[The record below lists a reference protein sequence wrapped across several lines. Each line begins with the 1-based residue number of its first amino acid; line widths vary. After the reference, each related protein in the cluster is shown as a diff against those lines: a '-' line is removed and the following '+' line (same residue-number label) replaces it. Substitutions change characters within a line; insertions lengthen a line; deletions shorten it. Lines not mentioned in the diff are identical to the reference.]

1 MKKTILLSL
10 MASSLLAEDDGVFM
24 SVGYQIGEAAQMV
37 KNTGEIQKV
46 SNAYENLNNLLTRY
60 NELKQTA
67 SSTNSSTAQA
77 VDNLKESASRLKTT
91 PNTANQAV
99 SSALSSAVAMWQ
111 VIASNLANNS
121 LPTDKYNEIN
131 TISQSLQNTLEN
143 KNTANNN
150 ITIENDYEQLLTQA
164 STIISTLQSQC
175 PGIDGGNGKPWGINA
190 SGNACNIF
198 GSTFSAINSMINSA
212 KKAAEQARRTA
223 PEGPNQQS
231 AFNSMINSAKK
242 AAEQARRTAPEGP
255 NQQSA
260 FTDADFTKNLNQV
273 SSVINDTISYL
284 KGDNLATIY
293 NTLQKTPDSKGFHSL
308 VSRSSYSYSLNET
321 KYSEFQTTTKEFG
334 HNPFRS
340 VGLINSQSNNGA
352 MNGVGVQLGYKQFFG
367 KNKFFGI
374 RYYAFFDYNHAYIKS
389 NFFNS
394 ASNVFTYGAGSD
406 LLLNFINGGSDKNR
420 KVSFG
425 IFGGIALAGTTWL
438 NNQSA
443 NLKITNSAYSAKIN
457 NTNFQFLFN
466 TGLRLQGI
474 HHGVELGVKI
484 PTINTNYY
492 SFMGAKLA
500 FRRLYSVYFNYVLAY

>member
-10 MASSLLAEDDGVFM
+10 MASSLFAEDDGAYM

-67 SSTNSSTAQA
+67 SNTDSSTAQA
-77 VDNLKESASRLKTT
+77 IDNLKETASRLKTT

-99 SSALSSAVAMWQ
+99 SSALSSAVGMWQ

-121 LPTDKYNEIN
+121 LSTSEYEKLKA
-131 TISQSLQNTLEN
+131 TSQLLQNTLEN
-143 KNTANNN
+143 KNNEL
-150 ITIENDYEQLLTQA
+150 TIGNDYEHLLTQA
-164 STIISTLQSQC
+164 STIINTLQNQC

-198 GSTFSAINSMINSA
+198 GNTFSAINSMIDSA
-212 KKAAEQARRTA
+212 KKAATDARRTS
-223 PEGPNQQS
+223 PES
-231 AFNSMINSAKK
+231 
-242 AAEQARRTAPEGP
+242 P

-260 FTDADFTKNLNQV
+260 FTNANFTNNLNQV
-273 SSVINDTISYL
+273 SSVIEKTISYL
-284 KGDNLATIY
+284 KGDNLETIY
-293 NTLQKTPDSKGFHSL
+293 NTIQKTPNSKGFQSL

-321 KYSEFQTTTKEFG
+321 QYSQFQTTTKEFG

-374 RYYAFFDYNHAYIKS
+374 RYYGFFDYNYAYIKS

-406 LLLNFINGGSDKNR
+406 LLLNFINGGSDRNR

-474 HHGVELGVKI
+474 HHGIELGVKI

-500 FRRLYSVYFNYVLAY
+500 YRRLYSLYLNYVLAY

>member
-10 MASSLLAEDDGVFM
+10 MASSLFAEDDGAFM

-67 SSTNSSTAQA
+67 SNMDSSTTQA
-77 VDNLKESASRLKTT
+77 IDNLKESASRLKTT
-91 PNTANQAV
+91 PNSANQAV
-99 SSALSSAVAMWQ
+99 SSALSSAVGMWQ
-111 VIASNLANNS
+111 VIASNLANGT
-121 LPTDKYNEIN
+121 LPTDKYNKIN
-131 TISQSLQNTLEN
+131 AISQLLQNTLEN
-143 KNTANNN
+143 KNNEL
-150 ITIENDYEQLLTQA
+150 TIVNDYEHLLGQA
-164 STIISTLQSQC
+164 STIINTLQSQC

-190 SGNACNIF
+190 SGNACAIF
-198 GSTFSAINSMINSA
+198 GNTFSAINSMIDSA
-212 KKAAEQARRTA
+212 KKAAEQARRTS
-223 PEGPNQQS
+223 PEN
-231 AFNSMINSAKK
+231 
-242 AAEQARRTAPEGP
+242 P

-260 FTDADFTKNLNQV
+260 FTNADFNKNLNQV

-284 KGDNLATIY
+284 KGDNLETIY
-293 NTLQKTPDSKGFHSL
+293 NTLQKTPNSKGFQSL

-321 KYSEFQTTTKEFG
+321 QYSQFQTTTKEFG

-374 RYYAFFDYNHAYIKS
+374 RYYGFFDYNYAYIKS

-443 NLKITNSAYSAKIN
+443 NLKTTTSAYSAKIN

-474 HHGVELGVKI
+474 HHGIELGVKI

-500 FRRLYSVYFNYVLAY
+500 YRRLYSLYLNYVLAY

>member
-67 SSTNSSTAQA
+67 SSTDSSTAQA
-77 VDNLKESASRLKTT
+77 IDNLKESANRLKTT
-91 PNTANQAV
+91 PNTAKEAV

-111 VIASNLANNS
+111 VIASNLANKS
-121 LPTDKYNEIN
+121 LSASEYEKIN
-131 TISQSLQNTLEN
+131 TISQLLQNTLEN

-150 ITIENDYEQLLTQA
+150 TTIDNDASKLLDDA
-164 STIISTLQSQC
+164 KTIISTLQSQC

-198 GSTFSAINSMINSA
+198 GNTFNAITSMIDSA
-212 KKAAEQARRTA
+212 KKAAEQFRRTD
-223 PEGPNQQS
+223 PSQPNQS
-231 AFNSMINSAKK
+231 N
-242 AAEQARRTAPEGP
+242 T
-255 NQQSA
+255 
-260 FTDADFTKNLNQV
+260 FTNADFNKNLNQV

-284 KGDNLATIY
+284 KGENLATIY
-293 NTLQKTPDSKGFHSL
+293 NTLQKTPGSKGFQSL

-321 KYSEFQTTTKEFG
+321 QYSEFQTTTKEFG
-334 HNPFRS
+334 NNPFRS

-394 ASNVFTYGAGSD
+394 ASNVFTYGASSD
-406 LLLNFINGGSDKNR
+406 LLLNFINGGSNRNR
-420 KVSFG
+420 KISFG

-438 NNQSA
+438 NSQSA
-443 NLKITNSAYSAKIN
+443 NLKTTTSIYNAKIN

>member
-10 MASSLLAEDDGVFM
+10 MVSSLLAENDGVFM
-24 SVGYQIGEAAQMV
+24 SVGYQIGEAVQQV

-67 SSTNSSTAQA
+67 SNTNSSTTQA
-77 VDNLKESASRLKTT
+77 IDNLKESASRLKTT
-91 PNTANQAV
+91 PNSANQAV
-99 SSALSSAVAMWQ
+99 SSALSSAVGMWQ
-111 VIASNLANNS
+111 VIASNLAS
-121 LPTDKYNEIN
+121 GTLSTSEYNKIN
-131 TISQSLQNTLEN
+131 AISQLLQNTLEN
-143 KNTANNN
+143 KNNNL
-150 ITIENDYEQLLTQA
+150 TIENDYDQLLTQA
-164 STIISTLQSQC
+164 STIINTLQSQC
-175 PGIDGGNGKPWGINA
+175 PSVDGGNGKPWGINA

-198 GSTFSAINSMINSA
+198 GNTFNAINSMIDSA
-212 KKAAEQARRTA
+212 KKAAKEARRTA
-223 PEGPNQQS
+223 PEGLNQPN
-231 AFNSMINSAKK
+231 
-242 AAEQARRTAPEGP
+242 
-255 NQQSA
+255 A
-260 FTDADFTKNLNQV
+260 FTNADFNKNLNQV

-284 KGDNLATIY
+284 KGDNLETIY
-293 NTLQKTPDSKGFHSL
+293 NTLQKTPDSKGFQSL

-321 KYSEFQTTTKEFG
+321 QYSQFQTTTKEFG

-420 KVSFG
+420 KISFG

-438 NNQSA
+438 NSQLV
-443 NLKITNSAYSAKIN
+443 NLKTTTSIYNAKIN

-500 FRRLYSVYFNYVLAY
+500 YRRLYSLYLNYVLAY

>member
-10 MASSLLAEDDGVFM
+10 MASSLLAEDDGAYM
-24 SVGYQIGEAAQMV
+24 SVGYQIGEAVQQV

-67 SSTNSSTAQA
+67 SNTDSSTAQA
-77 VDNLKESASRLKTT
+77 IDNLKESASRLKTT
-91 PNTANQAV
+91 PNSANQAV
-99 SSALSSAVAMWQ
+99 SSALSSAVGMWQ
-111 VIASNLANNS
+111 VIASNLAS
-121 LPTDKYNEIN
+121 GTLPTDKYNQIN
-131 TISQSLQNTLEN
+131 AISQLLQNTLN
-143 KNTANNN
+143 KNNDLK
-150 ITIENDYEQLLTQA
+150 IENDYNHLLTQA

-190 SGNACNIF
+190 NGNACTIF
-198 GSTFSAINSMINSA
+198 GNTFNAINSMIDSA
-212 KKAAEQARRTA
+212 KKAAEQFRRTD
-223 PEGPNQQS
+223 PSQSNQNHQNAS
-231 AFNSMINSAKK
+231 PVIDDN
-242 AAEQARRTAPEGP
+242 
-255 NQQSA
+255 
-260 FTDADFTKNLNQV
+260 FTKNLNQV

-293 NTLQKTPDSKGFHSL
+293 NTLQKTPDSKGFQSL

-321 KYSEFQTTTKEFG
+321 QYSEFQTTTKEFG

-340 VGLINSQSNNGA
+340 VGLINSQINNGA

>member
-10 MASSLLAEDDGVFM
+10 MASSLLAENDGVFM
-24 SVGYQIGEAAQMV
+24 SVGYQIGEAVQQV

-67 SSTNSSTAQA
+67 SNTNSSTAQA
-77 VDNLKESASRLKTT
+77 IDNLKESASRLKTT
-91 PNTANQAV
+91 PNSANQAV
-99 SSALSSAVAMWQ
+99 SSALSSAVGMWQ
-111 VIASNLANNS
+111 VVASNLAS
-121 LPTDKYNEIN
+121 GTLSTSEYDKIN
-131 TISQSLQNTLEN
+131 AISQLLQNTLN
-143 KNTANNN
+143 KNNNL
-150 ITIENDYEQLLTQA
+150 TIGNDYDQLLTQA

-190 SGNACNIF
+190 SGNVCAIF
-198 GSTFSAINSMINSA
+198 GSTFNAINSMIDSA
-212 KKAAEQARRTA
+212 KKAAAEARRTD
-223 PEGPNQQS
+223 PESPNQQ
-231 AFNSMINSAKK
+231 N
-242 AAEQARRTAPEGP
+242 
-255 NQQSA
+255 A
-260 FTDADFTKNLNQV
+260 FTNADFNKNLNQV

-284 KGDNLATIY
+284 KGDNLETIY
-293 NTLQKTPDSKGFHSL
+293 NTLQKTPNSKGFQSL

-321 KYSEFQTTTKEFG
+321 QYSEFQTTTKEFG

-420 KVSFG
+420 KISFG

-500 FRRLYSVYFNYVLAY
+500 YRRLYSVYFNYVLAY

>member
-10 MASSLLAEDDGVFM
+10 MASSLLAENDGVFM

-67 SSTNSSTAQA
+67 SNTDSSTAQA
-77 VDNLKESASRLKTT
+77 INNLKESANRLKTT

-121 LPTDKYNEIN
+121 LPASEYEKIN

-150 ITIENDYEQLLTQA
+150 TTIENDYDQLLTQA
-164 STIISTLQSQC
+164 STIINTLQSQC

-190 SGNACNIF
+190 SGNACAIF
-198 GSTFSAINSMINSA
+198 GNTFNAITSMIDSA
-212 KKAAEQARRTA
+212 KKAAEQFRRTDPSQGA
-223 PEGPNQQS
+223 NQ
-231 AFNSMINSAKK
+231 
-242 AAEQARRTAPEGP
+242 P
-255 NQQSA
+255 SA
-260 FTDADFTKNLNQV
+260 FTNTDFNKNLNQV

-284 KGDNLATIY
+284 KGENLATIY
-293 NTLQKTPDSKGFHSL
+293 NTLQKTPGSKGFQSL

-334 HNPFRS
+334 NNPFRS

-420 KVSFG
+420 KISFG

>member
-10 MASSLLAEDDGVFM
+10 MASSLFAEDDGAFM

-67 SSTNSSTAQA
+67 SNTNSSTTQA
-77 VDNLKESASRLKTT
+77 IDNLKESASRLKTT

-99 SSALSSAVAMWQ
+99 SSALSSAVGMWQ

-121 LPTDKYNEIN
+121 LSTSEYDKIN
-131 TISQSLQNTLEN
+131 AISQLLQNTLEN
-143 KNTANNN
+143 KNNDL
-150 ITIENDYEQLLTQA
+150 TIGNDYEHLLTQA
-164 STIISTLQSQC
+164 STIITTLQSQC

-190 SGNACNIF
+190 SGNACSIF
-198 GSTFSAINSMINSA
+198 GNTFSAITSMIDSA
-212 KKAAEQARRTA
+212 KKAAEQARRTS
-223 PEGPNQQS
+223 PES
-231 AFNSMINSAKK
+231 
-242 AAEQARRTAPEGP
+242 P

-260 FTDADFTKNLNQV
+260 FTNADFTKNLNRV

-284 KGDNLATIY
+284 KGDNLETIY
-293 NTLQKTPDSKGFHSL
+293 NTIQKTPNSKGFQSL

-321 KYSEFQTTTKEFG
+321 QYSQFQTTTKEFG

-374 RYYAFFDYNHAYIKS
+374 RYYGFFDYNYAYIKS

-443 NLKITNSAYSAKIN
+443 NLKTTTSIYSAKIN

-500 FRRLYSVYFNYVLAY
+500 YRRLYSLYLNYVLAY

>member
-10 MASSLLAEDDGVFM
+10 MASSLFAEDDGAYM
-24 SVGYQIGEAAQMV
+24 SVGYQIGEAVQQV

-67 SSTNSSTAQA
+67 SNTDSSTAQA
-77 VDNLKESASRLKTT
+77 IDNLKESASRLKTT

-99 SSALSSAVAMWQ
+99 SSALSSAVGMWQ

-121 LPTDKYNEIN
+121 LSISEYEKLKAT
-131 TISQSLQNTLEN
+131 SQSLQNTLEN
-143 KNTANNN
+143 KNNNLK
-150 ITIENDYEQLLTQA
+150 IDNDYEHLLTQA
-164 STIISTLQSQC
+164 STIINTLQTQC

-198 GSTFSAINSMINSA
+198 GNTFSAITSMIDSA
-212 KKAAEQARRTA
+212 KKAAEQARRTS
-223 PEGPNQQS
+223 PESPNQQ
-231 AFNSMINSAKK
+231 NV
-242 AAEQARRTAPEGP
+242 
-255 NQQSA
+255 
-260 FTDADFTKNLNQV
+260 FTNADFNKNLNQV

-284 KGDNLATIY
+284 KGDNLETIY
-293 NTLQKTPDSKGFHSL
+293 NTIQKTPNSKGFQSL

-321 KYSEFQTTTKEFG
+321 QYSQFQTTTKEFG

-374 RYYAFFDYNHAYIKS
+374 RYYGFFDYNYAYIKS

-443 NLKITNSAYSAKIN
+443 NLKITNSTYSAKIN

-474 HHGVELGVKI
+474 HHGIELGVKI

-500 FRRLYSVYFNYVLAY
+500 YRRLYSLYLNYVLAY

>member
-1 MKKTILLSL
+1 MKKTILLPL
-10 MASSLLAEDDGVFM
+10 MASSLLAENDGVFM
-24 SVGYQIGEAAQMV
+24 SVGYQIGEAVQMV

-67 SSTNSSTAQA
+67 SNTNSSTTQA
-77 VDNLKESASRLKTT
+77 INNLKESASRLKTT

-131 TISQSLQNTLEN
+131 AISQLLQNTLEN
-143 KNTANNN
+143 KNNDLK
-150 ITIENDYEQLLTQA
+150 IENDYEHLLTQA
-164 STIISTLQSQC
+164 STIINTLQSQC

-198 GSTFSAINSMINSA
+198 GSTFSAITSMIDSA
-212 KKAAEQARRTA
+212 KKAAEQARRTN
-223 PEGPNQQS
+223 PEGPNQ
-231 AFNSMINSAKK
+231 
-242 AAEQARRTAPEGP
+242 P
-255 NQQSA
+255 SA
-260 FTDADFTKNLNQV
+260 FTNADFTKNLNQV

-321 KYSEFQTTTKEFG
+321 QYSEFQTTTKEFG

-394 ASNVFTYGAGSD
+394 ASNVFTYGTGSD

-438 NNQSA
+438 NSQSA

-500 FRRLYSVYFNYVLAY
+500 YRRLYSVYFNYVLAY

>member
-10 MASSLLAEDDGVFM
+10 MASSLLAENDGVFM
-24 SVGYQIGEAAQMV
+24 SVGYQIGEAVQQV

-67 SSTNSSTAQA
+67 SNTDSSTAQA
-77 VDNLKESASRLKTT
+77 IDNLKESAKRLKTT
-91 PNTANQAV
+91 PNSAKEAV

-121 LPTDKYNEIN
+121 LSASEYEKLKAT
-131 TISQSLQNTLEN
+131 SQLLQNTLEN
-143 KNTANNN
+143 KNTANNT
-150 ITIENDYEQLLTQA
+150 TIENDASKLLDDA
-164 STIISTLQSQC
+164 KTIINTLQSQC

-190 SGNACNIF
+190 NGNACNIF
-198 GSTFSAINSMINSA
+198 GNTFSAINSMIDSA
-212 KKAAEQARRTA
+212 KKAAEQFRRTD
-223 PEGPNQQS
+223 PSQPNQNHQNS
-231 AFNSMINSAKK
+231 SPVIDDNFN
-242 AAEQARRTAPEGP
+242 
-255 NQQSA
+255 
-260 FTDADFTKNLNQV
+260 KNLNQV

-284 KGDNLATIY
+284 KGENLATIY
-293 NTLQKTPDSKGFHSL
+293 NTLQKTPGSKGFQSL

-340 VGLINSQSNNGA
+340 VGLINSQSDNGA

-420 KVSFG
+420 KISFG

-438 NNQSA
+438 NSQSA

>member
-10 MASSLLAEDDGVFM
+10 MVSSLLAEDDGVFM
-24 SVGYQIGEAAQMV
+24 SVGYQIGEAVQQV

-67 SSTNSSTAQA
+67 SNTNSSTAQA
-77 VDNLKESASRLKTT
+77 IDNLKESASRLKTT
-91 PNTANQAV
+91 PNSANQAV

-111 VIASNLANNS
+111 VIASNLAS
-121 LPTDKYNEIN
+121 GTLSTGEYEKLKA
-131 TISQSLQNTLEN
+131 TSQLLQNTLE
-143 KNTANNN
+143 KNNDLK
-150 ITIENDYEQLLTQA
+150 IENDYDQLLTQA
-164 STIISTLQSQC
+164 STIITTLQSQC

-190 SGNACNIF
+190 SGNACAIF
-198 GSTFSAINSMINSA
+198 GNTFNAINSMISSA
-212 KKAAEQARRTA
+212 KKAAADARRTA
-223 PEGPNQQS
+223 PESPSQPS
-231 AFNSMINSAKK
+231 TFNN
-242 AAEQARRTAPEGP
+242 
-255 NQQSA
+255 
-260 FTDADFTKNLNQV
+260 ADFNKNLNQV

-293 NTLQKTPDSKGFHSL
+293 NTLQKTPGSKGFQSL

-321 KYSEFQTTTKEFG
+321 QYSEFQTTTKEFG

-438 NNQSA
+438 NSQSA

-500 FRRLYSVYFNYVLAY
+500 YRRLYSVYFNYVLAY

>member
-10 MASSLLAEDDGVFM
+10 MVSSLLAEDDGVFM

-67 SSTNSSTAQA
+67 SNTNSSTAQA
-77 VDNLKESASRLKTT
+77 INNLKESANRLKTT
-91 PNTANQAV
+91 PNSANQAV

-111 VIASNLANNS
+111 VIVSNLANNS
-121 LPTDKYNEIN
+121 LPTNKYNQIN
-131 TISQSLQNTLEN
+131 AISQLLQNTLEN

-150 ITIENDYEQLLTQA
+150 TTIDNDYEQLLTQA
-164 STIISTLQSQC
+164 STIINTLQSQC
-175 PGIDGGNGKPWGINA
+175 PSVDGGNGKPWGINA

-198 GSTFSAINSMINSA
+198 GNTFNAINSMIDSA
-212 KKAAEQARRTA
+212 KKAAAESRRTND
-223 PEGPNQQS
+223 PSQG
-231 AFNSMINSAKK
+231 
-242 AAEQARRTAPEGP
+242 T

-260 FTDADFTKNLNQV
+260 FTDANFTKNLNQV

-284 KGDNLATIY
+284 KGENLATIY
-293 NTLQKTPDSKGFHSL
+293 NTLQKTPGSKGFQGL

-321 KYSEFQTTTKEFG
+321 KYSQFQTTTKEFG

-367 KNKFFGI
+367 KNKFLGI

-420 KVSFG
+420 KISFG

-438 NNQSA
+438 NSQLV
-443 NLKITNSAYSAKIN
+443 NLKTTTSIYNAKIN

>member
-10 MASSLLAEDDGVFM
+10 MASSLFAEDDGAFM

-67 SSTNSSTAQA
+67 SNTNSSTAQA
-77 VDNLKESASRLKTT
+77 IDNLKESASRLKTT

-99 SSALSSAVAMWQ
+99 SSALSSAVGMWQ

-121 LPTDKYNEIN
+121 LPTSEYNKIN
-131 TISQSLQNTLEN
+131 AISQLLQNTLEN

-150 ITIENDYEQLLTQA
+150 TTIDNDASKLLDDA
-164 STIISTLQSQC
+164 KTIITTLQSQC

-190 SGNACNIF
+190 SGNACSIF
-198 GSTFSAINSMINSA
+198 GSTFSAITSMIDSA
-212 KKAAEQARRTA
+212 KKAAEQFRRTD
-223 PEGPNQQS
+223 PSQPQNQQS
-231 AFNSMINSAKK
+231 ASPVIDAN
-242 AAEQARRTAPEGP
+242 
-255 NQQSA
+255 
-260 FTDADFTKNLNQV
+260 FTNNLNQV
-273 SSVINDTISYL
+273 SSVIEKTISYL
-284 KGDNLATIY
+284 KGDNLETIY
-293 NTLQKTPDSKGFHSL
+293 NAIQKTSDSKGFQSL

-321 KYSEFQTTTKEFG
+321 QYSQFQTTTKEFG

-374 RYYAFFDYNHAYIKS
+374 RYYGFFDYNYAYIKS

-438 NNQSA
+438 NSQFM
-443 NLKITNSAYSAKIN
+443 NLKTTTSAYNAKIN

-500 FRRLYSVYFNYVLAY
+500 YRRLYSLYLNYVLAY

>member
-10 MASSLLAEDDGVFM
+10 MVSSLLAENDGVFM
-24 SVGYQIGEAAQMV
+24 SVGYQIGEAVQQV

-67 SSTNSSTAQA
+67 SNTDSSTAQA
-77 VDNLKESASRLKTT
+77 IDNLKESANRLKTT
-91 PNTANQAV
+91 PNSANQAV

-111 VIASNLANNS
+111 VIASNLAS
-121 LPTDKYNEIN
+121 GTLPTNEYEKIN
-131 TISQSLQNTLEN
+131 AISQSLQNTLEN

-150 ITIENDYEQLLTQA
+150 TTIDNDYDQLLTQA
-164 STIISTLQSQC
+164 STIINTLQSQC

-190 SGNACNIF
+190 SGNACTIF
-198 GSTFSAINSMINSA
+198 GNTFNAINSMIDSA
-212 KKAAEQARRTA
+212 KKAAAEARRTS
-223 PEGPNQQS
+223 PESPNQ
-231 AFNSMINSAKK
+231 
-242 AAEQARRTAPEGP
+242 P
-255 NQQSA
+255 SA
-260 FTDADFTKNLNQV
+260 FTNADFNKNLNQV

-308 VSRSSYSYSLNET
+308 VSRSSYSYSLNQT
-321 KYSEFQTTTKEFG
+321 QYSEFQTTTKEFG

-438 NNQSA
+438 NSQSA
-443 NLKITNSAYSAKIN
+443 NLKITNSAYNAKIN

>member
-10 MASSLLAEDDGVFM
+10 MVSSLLAENDGVFM
-24 SVGYQIGEAAQMV
+24 SVGYQIGEATQMV

-67 SSTNSSTAQA
+67 SSTDSSTAQA
-77 VDNLKESASRLKTT
+77 IDNLKESANRLKTT

-99 SSALSSAVAMWQ
+99 SSALSSAVGMWQ

-121 LPTDKYNEIN
+121 LPTSEYNKIN
-131 TISQSLQNTLEN
+131 TISQLLQNTLEN

-150 ITIENDYEQLLTQA
+150 TTIENDASKLLDDA
-164 STIISTLQSQC
+164 KTIINTLQSQC
-175 PGIDGGNGKPWGINA
+175 PRIDGGNGKPWGINA
-190 SGNACNIF
+190 SGNACSIF
-198 GSTFSAINSMINSA
+198 GNTFNAITSMIDSA
-212 KKAAEQARRTA
+212 KKAAAESRRTND
-223 PEGPNQQS
+223 PSQGINQQS
-231 AFNSMINSAKK
+231 AFNN
-242 AAEQARRTAPEGP
+242 
-255 NQQSA
+255 
-260 FTDADFTKNLNQV
+260 ADFNKNLNQV

-284 KGDNLATIY
+284 KGENLETIY
-293 NTLQKTPDSKGFHSL
+293 NTLQKTPGSKGFQGL

-321 KYSEFQTTTKEFG
+321 KYSQFQTTTKEFG
-334 HNPFRS
+334 NNPFRS

-406 LLLNFINGGSDKNR
+406 LLLNFINGGSNQNR

-438 NNQSA
+438 NSQSV
-443 NLKITNSAYSAKIN
+443 NLKTTTSIYNAKIN

>member
-1 MKKTILLSL
+1 MKKTILLPL
-10 MASSLLAEDDGVFM
+10 MASFLLAEDDGVFM

-67 SSTNSSTAQA
+67 SNTNSSTAQA
-77 VDNLKESASRLKTT
+77 IDNLKESASRLKTT

-111 VIASNLANNS
+111 VIASNLANGT
-121 LPTDKYNEIN
+121 LPASEYEKLKAT
-131 TISQSLQNTLEN
+131 SQLLQNTLEN

-150 ITIENDYEQLLTQA
+150 TTIENDYDQLLTQA
-164 STIISTLQSQC
+164 STIINTLQSQC

-198 GSTFSAINSMINSA
+198 GNTFSAINSMIDSA
-212 KKAAEQARRTA
+212 KKAAKQFRRTD
-223 PEGPNQQS
+223 PSQPNQ
-231 AFNSMINSAKK
+231 
-242 AAEQARRTAPEGP
+242 P
-255 NQQSA
+255 NT
-260 FTDADFTKNLNQV
+260 FTNADFNKNLNEV

-284 KGDNLATIY
+284 KGENLATIY
-293 NTLQKTPDSKGFHSL
+293 NTLQKTPGSKGFQSL

-334 HNPFRS
+334 NNPFRS
-340 VGLINSQSNNGA
+340 VGLINSQINNGA

-420 KVSFG
+420 KISFG

-438 NNQSA
+438 NSQSV
-443 NLKITNSAYSAKIN
+443 NLKTTTSIYNAKIN

>member
-10 MASSLLAEDDGVFM
+10 MVSSLLAEDDGVFM

-67 SSTNSSTAQA
+67 SNTDSSTTQA
-77 VDNLKESASRLKTT
+77 IDNLKESASRLKTT

-111 VIASNLANNS
+111 VIASNLANGT

-131 TISQSLQNTLEN
+131 TISQLLQNTLEN
-143 KNTANNN
+143 KNNNL
-150 ITIENDYEQLLTQA
+150 TIANDYEHLLTQA
-164 STIISTLQSQC
+164 STIINTLQSQC

-190 SGNACNIF
+190 NGNACTIF
-198 GSTFSAINSMINSA
+198 GNTFNAITSMIDSA
-212 KKAAEQARRTA
+212 KKAATEARRNN
-223 PEGPNQQS
+223 PEGPNQ
-231 AFNSMINSAKK
+231 
-242 AAEQARRTAPEGP
+242 P
-255 NQQSA
+255 NA
-260 FTDADFTKNLNQV
+260 FTNADFNKNLNEV

-293 NTLQKTPDSKGFHSL
+293 NTLQKTPNSKGFQSL

-321 KYSEFQTTTKEFG
+321 QYSEFQTTTKEFG

-420 KVSFG
+420 KISFG

-500 FRRLYSVYFNYVLAY
+500 YRRLYSVYFNYVLAY

>member
-1 MKKTILLSL
+1 MKKTILLPL
-10 MASSLLAEDDGVFM
+10 MASSLLAENDGVFM
-24 SVGYQIGEAAQMV
+24 SVGYQIGEAVQQV

-67 SSTNSSTAQA
+67 SSTNSSTTQA
-77 VDNLKESASRLKTT
+77 IDNLKESASRLKTT

-99 SSALSSAVAMWQ
+99 SSALSSAVGMWQ

-121 LPTDKYNEIN
+121 LPTDKYNQIN
-131 TISQSLQNTLEN
+131 AISQVLQNTLEN
-143 KNTANNN
+143 KNNDLK
-150 ITIENDYEQLLTQA
+150 IENDYDQLLTQA
-164 STIISTLQSQC
+164 STIITTLQSQC

-198 GSTFSAINSMINSA
+198 GSTFNAITSMIDSA
-212 KKAAEQARRTA
+212 KKAAADARRTA
-223 PEGPNQQS
+223 PESPNQQN
-231 AFNSMINSAKK
+231 AFNN
-242 AAEQARRTAPEGP
+242 
-255 NQQSA
+255 
-260 FTDADFTKNLNQV
+260 ADFNKNLNQV

-284 KGDNLATIY
+284 KGDNLETIY
-293 NTLQKTPDSKGFHSL
+293 NTLQKTPNSKGFQSL

-321 KYSEFQTTTKEFG
+321 QYSQFQTTTKEFG

-374 RYYAFFDYNHAYIKS
+374 RYYGFFDYNYAYIKS

-500 FRRLYSVYFNYVLAY
+500 YRRLYSVYFNYVLAY

>member
-10 MASSLLAEDDGVFM
+10 MASSLLAENDGVFM

-67 SSTNSSTAQA
+67 SNTNSSTAQA
-77 VDNLKESASRLKTT
+77 IDNLKESANRLKTT
-91 PNTANQAV
+91 PNSANQTV

-121 LPTDKYNEIN
+121 LSTSEYDKIN
-131 TISQSLQNTLEN
+131 AISQSLQNTLEN
-143 KNTANNN
+143 KNNEL
-150 ITIENDYEQLLTQA
+150 TIENDYDQLLEQA
-164 STIISTLQSQC
+164 KTIISTLQSQC
-175 PGIDGGNGKPWGINA
+175 PSVDGGNGKPWGINA

-198 GSTFSAINSMINSA
+198 DNTFNAINSMINSA
-212 KKAAEQARRTA
+212 KKAAEQSRRTS
-223 PEGPNQQS
+223 PENPNQ
-231 AFNSMINSAKK
+231 
-242 AAEQARRTAPEGP
+242 P
-255 NQQSA
+255 NT
-260 FTDADFTKNLNQV
+260 FTNADFNKNLNQV

-284 KGDNLATIY
+284 KGDNLETIY
-293 NTLQKTPDSKGFHSL
+293 NTLQKTPDSKGFQSL

-321 KYSEFQTTTKEFG
+321 QYSQFQTTTKEFG

-352 MNGVGVQLGYKQFFG
+352 MNGVGVQLGYKKFFG

-406 LLLNFINGGSDKNR
+406 LLLNFINGGSNQNR
-420 KVSFG
+420 KISFG

-438 NNQSA
+438 NSQFV
-443 NLKITNSAYSAKIN
+443 NLKTTTSIYNAKIN

-500 FRRLYSVYFNYVLAY
+500 YRRLYSVYFNYILAY

>member
-10 MASSLLAEDDGVFM
+10 MASSLLAENDGVFM
-24 SVGYQIGEAAQMV
+24 SVGYQIGEAVQQV

-67 SSTNSSTAQA
+67 SNTNSSTAQA
-77 VDNLKESASRLKTT
+77 IDNLKESASRLKTT

-99 SSALSSAVAMWQ
+99 SSALSSAVGMWQ
-111 VIASNLANNS
+111 VIASNLAS
-121 LPTDKYNEIN
+121 GTLPTDKYNQIN
-131 TISQSLQNTLEN
+131 AISQLLQNTLEN
-143 KNTANNN
+143 KNNDLK
-150 ITIENDYEQLLTQA
+150 IENDYDQLLGQA
-164 STIISTLQSQC
+164 KTIINTLQSQC

-190 SGNACNIF
+190 SGNACTIF
-198 GSTFSAINSMINSA
+198 GNTFSTITSMIDSA
-212 KKAAEQARRTA
+212 KKAAAEARRTD
-223 PEGPNQQS
+223 PENPNQT
-231 AFNSMINSAKK
+231 N
-242 AAEQARRTAPEGP
+242 
-255 NQQSA
+255 A
-260 FTDADFTKNLNQV
+260 FTNADFNKNLNQV

-321 KYSEFQTTTKEFG
+321 QYSQFQTTTKEFG

-438 NNQSA
+438 NSQLV
-443 NLKITNSAYSAKIN
+443 NLKTTTSIYNAKIN

-500 FRRLYSVYFNYVLAY
+500 YRRLYSVYFNYVLAY

>member
-10 MASSLLAEDDGVFM
+10 LVSSLFAEDDGAYM

-67 SSTNSSTAQA
+67 ASTDSNTAQA
-77 VDNLKESASRLKTT
+77 IDNLKESASRLKTT

-99 SSALSSAVAMWQ
+99 SSALSSAVGMWQ

-121 LPTDKYNEIN
+121 LSSSEYEKLKAT
-131 TISQSLQNTLEN
+131 SQLLQNTLEN
-143 KNTANNN
+143 KNNDLK
-150 ITIENDYEQLLTQA
+150 IENDYDHLLTQA
-164 STIISTLQSQC
+164 STIINTLQSQC

-198 GSTFSAINSMINSA
+198 GNTFNAINSMIDSA
-212 KKAAEQARRTA
+212 KKAAEQFRRTD
-223 PEGPNQQS
+223 PSQPQNQQN
-231 AFNSMINSAKK
+231 AFNN
-242 AAEQARRTAPEGP
+242 
-255 NQQSA
+255 
-260 FTDADFTKNLNQV
+260 ADFNKNLNQV

-284 KGDNLATIY
+284 KGDNLETIY
-293 NTLQKTPDSKGFHSL
+293 NTLQKTPNSKGFQSL

-321 KYSEFQTTTKEFG
+321 QYSQFQTTTKEFG

-374 RYYAFFDYNHAYIKS
+374 RYYGFFDYNYAYIKS

-406 LLLNFINGGSDKNR
+406 LLLNFINGGSDRNR

-474 HHGVELGVKI
+474 HHGIELGVKI

-500 FRRLYSVYFNYVLAY
+500 YRRLYSLYLNYVLAY

>member
-1 MKKTILLSL
+1 MKKTILLPL
-10 MASSLLAEDDGVFM
+10 MASSLLAENDGVFM
-24 SVGYQIGEAAQMV
+24 SVGYQIGEAVQMV

-67 SSTNSSTAQA
+67 SNTDSSTAQA
-77 VDNLKESASRLKTT
+77 IDNLKESASRLKTT
-91 PNTANQAV
+91 PNSANQAV
-99 SSALSSAVAMWQ
+99 SSALSSAVGMWQ
-111 VIASNLANNS
+111 VIASNLAS
-121 LPTDKYNEIN
+121 GTLPTDKYNQIN
-131 TISQSLQNTLEN
+131 AISQLLQNTLEN
-143 KNTANNN
+143 KNNEL
-150 ITIENDYEQLLTQA
+150 TIGNDYEHLLTQA
-164 STIISTLQSQC
+164 STIINTLQSQC
-175 PGIDGGNGKPWGINA
+175 PGIDGGNGTPWGINA
-190 SGNACNIF
+190 SGNACAIF
-198 GSTFSAINSMINSA
+198 GSTFSAINSMIDSA
-212 KKAAEQARRTA
+212 KKAAADARRTD
-223 PEGPNQQS
+223 PENPNQQ
-231 AFNSMINSAKK
+231 N
-242 AAEQARRTAPEGP
+242 
-255 NQQSA
+255 A
-260 FTDADFTKNLNQV
+260 FTNADFNKNLNQV

-284 KGDNLATIY
+284 RGDNLETIY
-293 NTLQKTPDSKGFHSL
+293 NTLQKTPNSKGFHSL

-321 KYSEFQTTTKEFG
+321 QYSQFQTTTKEFG

-374 RYYAFFDYNHAYIKS
+374 RYYGFFDYNYAYIKS

-474 HHGVELGVKI
+474 HHGIELGVKI

-500 FRRLYSVYFNYVLAY
+500 YRRLYSLYLNYVLAY

>member
-10 MASSLLAEDDGVFM
+10 MASSLLAENDGVFM
-24 SVGYQIGEAAQMV
+24 SVGYQIGEAVQQV

-67 SSTNSSTAQA
+67 SNTDSSTAQA
-77 VDNLKESASRLKTT
+77 IDNLKESASRLKTT

-99 SSALSSAVAMWQ
+99 FSALSSAVGMWQ

-121 LPTDKYNEIN
+121 LSTSEYNQIN
-131 TISQSLQNTLEN
+131 AISQLLQNTLEN
-143 KNTANNN
+143 KNNDLK
-150 ITIENDYEQLLTQA
+150 IENDYDQLLTQA

-190 SGNACNIF
+190 SGNACTIF
-198 GSTFSAINSMINSA
+198 GNTFNAITSMIDSA
-212 KKAAEQARRTA
+212 KEAAKQARRDN
-223 PEGPNQQS
+223 PEGPNQ
-231 AFNSMINSAKK
+231 
-242 AAEQARRTAPEGP
+242 P
-255 NQQSA
+255 SA
-260 FTDADFTKNLNQV
+260 FTNADFTKNLNQV

-321 KYSEFQTTTKEFG
+321 QYSEFQTTTKEFG

-438 NNQSA
+438 NSQFM
-443 NLKITNSAYSAKIN
+443 NLKITNSAYNAKIN

-500 FRRLYSVYFNYVLAY
+500 YRRLYSVYFNYVLAY

>member
-37 KNTGEIQKV
+37 KNTGEIQKI

-67 SSTNSSTAQA
+67 SNTDSSTAQA
-77 VDNLKESASRLKTT
+77 IDNLKESASRLKTT

-111 VIASNLANNS
+111 VIASNLANGT
-121 LPTDKYNEIN
+121 LPTSEYNKIN
-131 TISQSLQNTLEN
+131 AISQLLQNTLEN

-150 ITIENDYEQLLTQA
+150 TTIDNDASKLLDDA
-164 STIISTLQSQC
+164 KTIINTLQSQC

-198 GSTFSAINSMINSA
+198 GNTFNAITSMIDSA
-212 KKAAEQARRTA
+212 KKAAAESRRTNDPSQGA
-223 PEGPNQQS
+223 NQQS
-231 AFNSMINSAKK
+231 AFNN
-242 AAEQARRTAPEGP
+242 
-255 NQQSA
+255 
-260 FTDADFTKNLNQV
+260 ADFNKNLNQV

-284 KGDNLATIY
+284 KGDNLETIY
-293 NTLQKTPDSKGFHSL
+293 NTLQKTPGSKGFQSL

-321 KYSEFQTTTKEFG
+321 QYSEFQTTTKEFG
-334 HNPFRS
+334 NNPFRS

-374 RYYAFFDYNHAYIKS
+374 RYYTFFDYNHAYIKS

-406 LLLNFINGGSDKNR
+406 LLLNFINGGSNQNR
-420 KVSFG
+420 KISFG

-438 NNQSA
+438 NSQSA
-443 NLKITNSAYSAKIN
+443 NLKTTTSIYNAKIN

>member
-10 MASSLLAEDDGVFM
+10 MASSLLAENDGVFM
-24 SVGYQIGEAAQMV
+24 SVGYQIGEAVQQV

-67 SSTNSSTAQA
+67 SNTNSSTAQA
-77 VDNLKESASRLKTT
+77 IDNLKESANRLKTT

-111 VIASNLANNS
+111 VIASNLANGT
-121 LPTDKYNEIN
+121 LPTSEYNKIN
-131 TISQSLQNTLEN
+131 TISQSLQNTLN

-150 ITIENDYEQLLTQA
+150 ITIENDASKLLDDA
-164 STIISTLQSQC
+164 KTIISTLQSQC

-198 GSTFSAINSMINSA
+198 GNTFNAINSMIDSA
-212 KKAAEQARRTA
+212 KKAAEQFRRTD
-223 PEGPNQQS
+223 PSQPNQQNAS
-231 AFNSMINSAKK
+231 PVIDDN
-242 AAEQARRTAPEGP
+242 
-255 NQQSA
+255 
-260 FTDADFTKNLNQV
+260 FTKNLNQV

-284 KGDNLATIY
+284 KGENLATIY
-293 NTLQKTPDSKGFHSL
+293 NTLQKTPGSKGFQSL

-321 KYSEFQTTTKEFG
+321 QYSEFQTTTKEFG
-334 HNPFRS
+334 NNPFRS

-406 LLLNFINGGSDKNR
+406 LLLNFINGGSNQNR
-420 KVSFG
+420 KISFG

-438 NNQSA
+438 NSQFV
-443 NLKITNSAYSAKIN
+443 NLKTTTSIYSAKIN

>member
-46 SNAYENLNNLLTRY
+46 SDAYENLNSLLTRY

-67 SSTNSSTAQA
+67 SSTDSSTAQA
-77 VDNLKESASRLKTT
+77 IDNLKESANRLKTT
-91 PNTANQAV
+91 PNSTNQAV

-121 LPTDKYNEIN
+121 LSTSEYEKLKA
-131 TISQSLQNTLEN
+131 TSQLLQNTLN
-143 KNTANNN
+143 KNNNL
-150 ITIENDYEQLLTQA
+150 TIGNDYDHLLTQA

-198 GSTFSAINSMINSA
+198 GNTFNAITSMIDSA
-212 KKAAEQARRTA
+212 KKAAEQSRKTS
-223 PEGPNQQS
+223 PEHLNQPN
-231 AFNSMINSAKK
+231 
-242 AAEQARRTAPEGP
+242 T
-255 NQQSA
+255 
-260 FTDADFTKNLNQV
+260 FTNADFNKNLNEV

-293 NTLQKTPDSKGFHSL
+293 NTLQKTPDSKGFQSL

-321 KYSEFQTTTKEFG
+321 QYSEFQTTTKEFG
-334 HNPFRS
+334 LNPFRS

-367 KNKFFGI
+367 QNKFFGI

-420 KVSFG
+420 KISFG

-438 NNQSA
+438 NSQFV
-443 NLKITNSAYSAKIN
+443 NLKTTTSIYNAKIN

>member
-24 SVGYQIGEAAQMV
+24 SVGYQIGEATQMV

-67 SSTNSSTAQA
+67 SNTDSSTAQA
-77 VDNLKESASRLKTT
+77 INNLKESANRLKTT

-121 LPTDKYNEIN
+121 LPASEYEKIN

-150 ITIENDYEQLLTQA
+150 TTIENDYDQLLTQA

-175 PGIDGGNGKPWGINA
+175 PSVDGGNGKPWGINA

-198 GSTFSAINSMINSA
+198 GNTFSAINSMIDSA
-212 KKAAEQARRTA
+212 KKAAAESRRTND
-223 PEGPNQQS
+223 PSQG
-231 AFNSMINSAKK
+231 
-242 AAEQARRTAPEGP
+242 T

-260 FTDADFTKNLNQV
+260 FTDANFTKNLNQV

-284 KGDNLATIY
+284 KGENLATIY
-293 NTLQKTPDSKGFHSL
+293 NTLQKTPNSKGFQGL

-321 KYSEFQTTTKEFG
+321 QYSEFQTTTKEFG
-334 HNPFRS
+334 NNPFRS

-420 KVSFG
+420 KISFG

-438 NNQSA
+438 NSQSV
-443 NLKITNSAYSAKIN
+443 NLKTTTSIYNAKIN

>member
-67 SSTNSSTAQA
+67 SNTNSSTAQA
-77 VDNLKESASRLKTT
+77 IDNLKESANRLKTT

-111 VIASNLANNS
+111 VIASNLANGT

-131 TISQSLQNTLEN
+131 TISQLLQNTLEN

-150 ITIENDYEQLLTQA
+150 TTIDNDYDQLLTQA

-175 PGIDGGNGKPWGINA
+175 PRIDGGNGKPWGINA

-198 GSTFSAINSMINSA
+198 GNTFNAITSMIDSA
-212 KKAAEQARRTA
+212 KKAAAESRRTND
-223 PEGPNQQS
+223 PSQGPNQQN
-231 AFNSMINSAKK
+231 AFNN
-242 AAEQARRTAPEGP
+242 
-255 NQQSA
+255 
-260 FTDADFTKNLNQV
+260 ADFNKNLNQV

-284 KGDNLATIY
+284 KGDNLETIY
-293 NTLQKTPDSKGFHSL
+293 NTIQKTPGSKGFQGL

-321 KYSEFQTTTKEFG
+321 KYSQFQTTTKEFG

-406 LLLNFINGGSDKNR
+406 LLLNFINGGSNQNR
-420 KVSFG
+420 KISFG

-438 NNQSA
+438 NSQFV
-443 NLKITNSAYSAKIN
+443 NLKTTTSIYNAKIN

>member
-1 MKKTILLSL
+1 MKKTILLPL
-10 MASSLLAEDDGVFM
+10 MASSLLAENDGVFM
-24 SVGYQIGEAAQMV
+24 SVGYQIGEAVQQV

-67 SSTNSSTAQA
+67 SNTNSSTAQA
-77 VDNLKESASRLKTT
+77 IDNLKESAKRLKTT
-91 PNTANQAV
+91 PNSANQAV
-99 SSALSSAVAMWQ
+99 SSALSSAVGMWQ

-121 LPTDKYNEIN
+121 LSASEYEKLKAT
-131 TISQSLQNTLEN
+131 SQLLQNTLN
-143 KNTANNN
+143 KNNEL
-150 ITIENDYEQLLTQA
+150 TIGNDYDQLLTQA
-164 STIISTLQSQC
+164 SIIINTLQSQC

-190 SGNACNIF
+190 SGNACAIF
-198 GSTFSAINSMINSA
+198 GNTFNAITSMIDSA
-212 KKAAEQARRTA
+212 KKAAADARRTS
-223 PEGPNQQS
+223 PENPNQQS
-231 AFNSMINSAKK
+231 AFN
-242 AAEQARRTAPEGP
+242 
-255 NQQSA
+255 
-260 FTDADFTKNLNQV
+260 DADFTKNLNQV

-293 NTLQKTPDSKGFHSL
+293 NTLQKTPDSKGFQSL
-308 VSRSSYSYSLNET
+308 VSRSSYSYSINET
-321 KYSEFQTTTKEFG
+321 QYSEFQTTTKEFG

-438 NNQSA
+438 NSQFV
-443 NLKITNSAYSAKIN
+443 NLKTTTSIYNAKIN

>member
-67 SSTNSSTAQA
+67 SNTDSSTTQA
-77 VDNLKESASRLKTT
+77 INNLKESANRLKTT
-91 PNTANQAV
+91 PNSTNQAV
-99 SSALSSAVAMWQ
+99 SSALSSAVGMWQ
-111 VIASNLANNS
+111 VIASNLANGT
-121 LPTDKYNEIN
+121 LPTDKYNQIN
-131 TISQSLQNTLEN
+131 AISQLLQNTLEN
-143 KNTANNN
+143 KNNNL
-150 ITIENDYEQLLTQA
+150 TIGNDYEHLLGQA
-164 STIISTLQSQC
+164 STIINTLQSQC

-190 SGNACNIF
+190 SGNACAIF
-198 GSTFSAINSMINSA
+198 GNTFSAITSMIDSA
-212 KKAAEQARRTA
+212 KKAAAEARRTS
-223 PEGPNQQS
+223 PES
-231 AFNSMINSAKK
+231 
-242 AAEQARRTAPEGP
+242 P

-260 FTDADFTKNLNQV
+260 FTDADFNKNLNQV

-293 NTLQKTPDSKGFHSL
+293 NTLQKTPGSKGLNL

-321 KYSEFQTTTKEFG
+321 QYSEFQTTTKEFG

>member
-1 MKKTILLSL
+1 MKKTILLPL
-10 MASSLLAEDDGVFM
+10 MASSLLAENDGVFM
-24 SVGYQIGEAAQMV
+24 SVGYQIGEAVQQV

-67 SSTNSSTAQA
+67 SNTNSSTAQA
-77 VDNLKESASRLKTT
+77 INNLKESASRLKTT

-99 SSALSSAVAMWQ
+99 SSALSSAVGMWQ
-111 VIASNLANNS
+111 VVASNLAS
-121 LPTDKYNEIN
+121 GTLPTDKYNQIN
-131 TISQSLQNTLEN
+131 AISQLLQNTLEN
-143 KNTANNN
+143 KNNNL
-150 ITIENDYEQLLTQA
+150 TIGNDYEHLLTQA
-164 STIISTLQSQC
+164 STIINTLQSQC

-190 SGNACNIF
+190 SGNACTIF
-198 GSTFSAINSMINSA
+198 GSTFSAINSMIDSA
-212 KKAAEQARRTA
+212 KKAAEQFRRTD
-223 PEGPNQQS
+223 PSQPQNQ
-231 AFNSMINSAKK
+231 
-242 AAEQARRTAPEGP
+242 P
-255 NQQSA
+255 SA
-260 FTDADFTKNLNQV
+260 FTNADFNKNLNQV

-293 NTLQKTPDSKGFHSL
+293 NTLQKTPDSKGFQSL

-321 KYSEFQTTTKEFG
+321 QYSQFQTTTKEFG

-420 KVSFG
+420 KISFG

-474 HHGVELGVKI
+474 HHGIELGVKI

-500 FRRLYSVYFNYVLAY
+500 YRRLYSVYFNYVLAY

>member
-10 MASSLLAEDDGVFM
+10 MASSLLAENDGVFM
-24 SVGYQIGEAAQMV
+24 SVGYQIGEAVQQV

-67 SSTNSSTAQA
+67 SNTDSSTAQA
-77 VDNLKESASRLKTT
+77 IDNLKESANRLKTT
-91 PNTANQAV
+91 PNSANQAV
-99 SSALSSAVAMWQ
+99 SSALSSAVGMWQ

-121 LPTDKYNEIN
+121 LSTSEYNKIN
-131 TISQSLQNTLEN
+131 AISQVLQNTLEN
-143 KNTANNN
+143 KNNNL
-150 ITIENDYEQLLTQA
+150 TIENDYEHLLTQA

-190 SGNACNIF
+190 SGNACAIF
-198 GSTFSAINSMINSA
+198 GSTFSTITSMIDSA
-212 KKAAEQARRTA
+212 KKAAAESRRTS
-223 PEGPNQQS
+223 PESPNQQ
-231 AFNSMINSAKK
+231 N
-242 AAEQARRTAPEGP
+242 
-255 NQQSA
+255 A
-260 FTDADFTKNLNQV
+260 FTNADFTKNLNQV

-293 NTLQKTPDSKGFHSL
+293 NTLQKTPNSKGFQSL

-321 KYSEFQTTTKEFG
+321 QYSQFQTTTKEFG

-374 RYYAFFDYNHAYIKS
+374 RYYGFFDYNYAYIKS

-443 NLKITNSAYSAKIN
+443 NLKTTTSIYSAKIN

-500 FRRLYSVYFNYVLAY
+500 YRRLYSVYLNYVLAY

>member
-10 MASSLLAEDDGVFM
+10 MASSLLAENDGVFM
-24 SVGYQIGEAAQMV
+24 SVGYQIGEAVQQV

-67 SSTNSSTAQA
+67 SNTNSSTAQA
-77 VDNLKESASRLKTT
+77 IDNLKESASRLKTT
-91 PNTANQAV
+91 PNSANQAV
-99 SSALSSAVAMWQ
+99 SSALSSAVGMWQ
-111 VIASNLANNS
+111 VIASNLAS
-121 LPTDKYNEIN
+121 GTLPTDKYNEIN
-131 TISQSLQNTLEN
+131 AISQLLQNTLEN

-150 ITIENDYEQLLTQA
+150 TTIDNDYEHLLTQA
-164 STIISTLQSQC
+164 STIINTLQSQC

-190 SGNACNIF
+190 SGNACAIF
-198 GSTFSAINSMINSA
+198 GSTFSAITSMIDSA
-212 KKAAEQARRTA
+212 KKAAEQARRTS
-223 PEGPNQQS
+223 PENLNQQ
-231 AFNSMINSAKK
+231 
-242 AAEQARRTAPEGP
+242 G
-255 NQQSA
+255 A
-260 FTDADFTKNLNQV
+260 FTNADFNKNLNQV

-293 NTLQKTPDSKGFHSL
+293 NTLQKTPDSKGFQSL

-321 KYSEFQTTTKEFG
+321 QYSEFQTTTKEFG

-340 VGLINSQSNNGA
+340 VGLINSQINNGA

-438 NNQSA
+438 NSQLV
-443 NLKITNSAYSAKIN
+443 NLKTTTSIYNAKIN

-500 FRRLYSVYFNYVLAY
+500 YRRLYSVYFNYVLAY

>member
-1 MKKTILLSL
+1 MKKRFCFLF

-67 SSTNSSTAQA
+67 SNTNSSTAQA
-77 VDNLKESASRLKTT
+77 IDNLKESANRLKTT
-91 PNTANQAV
+91 PNSANQAV

-150 ITIENDYEQLLTQA
+150 TTIENDYEHLLGQA

-198 GSTFSAINSMINSA
+198 GNTFNAINSMIDSA
-212 KKAAEQARRTA
+212 KKAAEQSRRTD
-223 PEGPNQQS
+223 PSQPNQ
-231 AFNSMINSAKK
+231 
-242 AAEQARRTAPEGP
+242 P
-255 NQQSA
+255 NT
-260 FTDADFTKNLNQV
+260 FTNADFNKNLNQV

-284 KGDNLATIY
+284 KGENLATIY
-293 NTLQKTPDSKGFHSL
+293 NTLQKTPGSKGFQSL

-321 KYSEFQTTTKEFG
+321 QYSEFQTTTKEFG
-334 HNPFRS
+334 NNPFRS

-420 KVSFG
+420 KISFG

-438 NNQSA
+438 NSQSA

>member
-10 MASSLLAEDDGVFM
+10 MASSLFAEDDGAYM

-77 VDNLKESASRLKTT
+77 IDNLKESANRLKTT

-99 SSALSSAVAMWQ
+99 SSALSSAVGMWQ
-111 VIASNLANNS
+111 VIASNLANGT
-121 LPTDKYNEIN
+121 LPTNKYNEIN
-131 TISQSLQNTLEN
+131 AISQLLQNTLEN
-143 KNTANNN
+143 KNNNL
-150 ITIENDYEQLLTQA
+150 TIANDYEHLLSQA
-164 STIISTLQSQC
+164 KTIINTLQSQC
-175 PGIDGGNGKPWGINA
+175 PGIDGGNGTPWGINA

-198 GSTFSAINSMINSA
+198 GNTFNAINSMIDSA
-212 KKAAEQARRTA
+212 KKAAEQFRRTD
-223 PEGPNQQS
+223 PESPNQQ
-231 AFNSMINSAKK
+231 N
-242 AAEQARRTAPEGP
+242 
-255 NQQSA
+255 A
-260 FTDADFTKNLNQV
+260 FTNADFNKNLNQV

-284 KGDNLATIY
+284 KGDNLETIY
-293 NTLQKTPDSKGFHSL
+293 NTIQKTPNSKGFQSL

-321 KYSEFQTTTKEFG
+321 QYSQFQTTTKEFG

-374 RYYAFFDYNHAYIKS
+374 RYYGFFDYNYAYIKS

-406 LLLNFINGGSDKNR
+406 LLLNFINGGSDRNR

-443 NLKITNSAYSAKIN
+443 NLKITTSTYSAKIN

-466 TGLRLQGI
+466 TGLRLRGFTMA
-474 HHGVELGVKI
+474 L
-484 PTINTNYY
+484 N
-492 SFMGAKLA
+492 
-500 FRRLYSVYFNYVLAY
+500 

>member
-10 MASSLLAEDDGVFM
+10 MASSLFAENDGVFM
-24 SVGYQIGEAAQMV
+24 SVGYQIGEAVQQV

-67 SSTNSSTAQA
+67 SNTNSSTTQA
-77 VDNLKESASRLKTT
+77 IDNLKESASRLKTT

-99 SSALSSAVAMWQ
+99 SSALSSAVGMWQ
-111 VIASNLANNS
+111 VVASNLAS
-121 LPTDKYNEIN
+121 GTLPTSEYNQIN
-131 TISQSLQNTLEN
+131 AISQLLQNTLN
-143 KNTANNN
+143 KNNEL
-150 ITIENDYEQLLTQA
+150 TIGNDYDQLLTQA
-164 STIISTLQSQC
+164 STIITTLQSQC

-190 SGNACNIF
+190 SGNACAIF
-198 GSTFSAINSMINSA
+198 GNTFNAINSMINSA
-212 KKAAEQARRTA
+212 KKAAAEARRTS
-223 PEGPNQQS
+223 PESPSQ
-231 AFNSMINSAKK
+231 
-242 AAEQARRTAPEGP
+242 P
-255 NQQSA
+255 SA
-260 FTDADFTKNLNQV
+260 FTNTDFNKNLNQV

-293 NTLQKTPDSKGFHSL
+293 NTLQKTPDSKGFQSL

-321 KYSEFQTTTKEFG
+321 QYSQFQTTTKEFG

-420 KVSFG
+420 KISFG

-438 NNQSA
+438 NSQLV
-443 NLKITNSAYSAKIN
+443 NLKTTTSIYNAKIN

-500 FRRLYSVYFNYVLAY
+500 YRRLYSVYFNYVLAY

>member
-10 MASSLLAEDDGVFM
+10 MASSLLAENDGVFM
-24 SVGYQIGEAAQMV
+24 SVGYQIGEAVQQV

-67 SSTNSSTAQA
+67 SNTDSSTTQA
-77 VDNLKESASRLKTT
+77 INNLKESASRLKTT

-121 LPTDKYNEIN
+121 LPTSEYNQIN
-131 TISQSLQNTLEN
+131 AISQLLQNTLEN
-143 KNTANNN
+143 KNNDLK
-150 ITIENDYEQLLTQA
+150 IENDYDQLLTQA

-190 SGNACNIF
+190 SGNACTIF

-212 KKAAEQARRTA
+212 KEAAKQARRTD
-223 PEGPNQQS
+223 PENPNQQ
-231 AFNSMINSAKK
+231 N
-242 AAEQARRTAPEGP
+242 
-255 NQQSA
+255 A
-260 FTDADFTKNLNQV
+260 FTNADFNKNLNQV
-273 SSVINDTISYL
+273 SSVIDDTISYL

-321 KYSEFQTTTKEFG
+321 QYSQFQTTTKEFG

-443 NLKITNSAYSAKIN
+443 NLKTTTSTYNAKIN

-500 FRRLYSVYFNYVLAY
+500 YRRLYSVYFNYVLAY

>member
-10 MASSLLAEDDGVFM
+10 MASSLFAEDDGAYM

-67 SSTNSSTAQA
+67 SNTNSSTAQA
-77 VDNLKESASRLKTT
+77 INNLKESASRLKTT
-91 PNTANQAV
+91 PNSANQAV
-99 SSALSSAVAMWQ
+99 SSALSSAVGMWQ
-111 VIASNLANNS
+111 VIASNLAS
-121 LPTDKYNEIN
+121 GTLPTNEYDKIN
-131 TISQSLQNTLEN
+131 AISQLLQNTLEN
-143 KNTANNN
+143 KNNNL
-150 ITIENDYEQLLTQA
+150 TIENDYEHLLTQA
-164 STIISTLQSQC
+164 STIINTLQSQC
-175 PGIDGGNGKPWGINA
+175 PSIDGGNGKPWGINT
-190 SGNACNIF
+190 SGNACAIF
-198 GSTFSAINSMINSA
+198 GNTFSAITSMIDSA
-212 KKAAEQARRTA
+212 KKAAEQFRRTD
-223 PEGPNQQS
+223 PSQPQ
-231 AFNSMINSAKK
+231 
-242 AAEQARRTAPEGP
+242 

-260 FTDADFTKNLNQV
+260 FTDADFNKNLNQV
-273 SSVINDTISYL
+273 SNVINDTISYL
-284 KGDNLATIY
+284 KGDNLETIY

-321 KYSEFQTTTKEFG
+321 QYSQFQTTTKEFG

-420 KVSFG
+420 KISFG

-438 NNQSA
+438 NSQFM
-443 NLKITNSAYSAKIN
+443 NLKTTTSIYNAKIN

-474 HHGVELGVKI
+474 HHGIELGVKI

-500 FRRLYSVYFNYVLAY
+500 YRRLYSVYFNYVLAY

>member
-10 MASSLLAEDDGVFM
+10 IVSSLLAENDGVFM
-24 SVGYQIGEAAQMV
+24 SVGYQIGEAVQQV

-67 SSTNSSTAQA
+67 SNTDSSTTQA
-77 VDNLKESASRLKTT
+77 INDLKESASRLKTT
-91 PNTANQAV
+91 PNSANQAV
-99 SSALSSAVAMWQ
+99 SSALSSAVGMWQ
-111 VIASNLANNS
+111 VIASNLAS
-121 LPTDKYNEIN
+121 GTLPTDKYDQIN
-131 TISQSLQNTLEN
+131 AISQLLQNTLEN
-143 KNTANNN
+143 KNNNL
-150 ITIENDYEQLLTQA
+150 TIGNDYEHLLTQA
-164 STIISTLQSQC
+164 STIINTLQSQC

-190 SGNACNIF
+190 SGNACAIF
-198 GSTFSAINSMINSA
+198 GNTFNAINSMIDSA
-212 KKAAEQARRTA
+212 KKAAAEARRTS
-223 PEGPNQQS
+223 PENLNQ
-231 AFNSMINSAKK
+231 
-242 AAEQARRTAPEGP
+242 P
-255 NQQSA
+255 SA
-260 FTDADFTKNLNQV
+260 FTNADFNKNLNQV

-321 KYSEFQTTTKEFG
+321 QYSQFQTTTKEFG

-438 NNQSA
+438 NSQLV
-443 NLKITNSAYSAKIN
+443 NLKTTTSIYNAKIN

-500 FRRLYSVYFNYVLAY
+500 YRRLYSVYFNYVLAY